1 MPAVAVAPALILA
14 VVLAVSG
21 AAKTRA
27 PEAVRRAFS
36 DLRVPALLDRRWIRV
51 AFPAAE
57 ALLALALLA
66 APGAAAPA
74 AATLAVLLFGAYWL
88 LIRRALGFEAPVA
101 CACFG
106 EADAAPVTRRTLARN
121 TVLLLLAVLWWVLS
135 WIASAPALLARFALA
150 DWLWL
155 TVGLTGATVLL
166 LAWPGASGRSRHAA
180 EGADRPSAPERG
192 TTSRPGASSPLDGA
206 RGFPES
212 VPEDA
217 RLLLHLAPGCASC
230 ARVLRLAPGWAG
242 RLGPV
247 RLQLISMAAPEA
259 VRVVAP
265 EELWERILPAAE
277 QPELAALG
285 IPSAPSAVL
294 LAGSGEALAAPA
306 EGAEAVEALVGRI
319 AGARS

>member
-14 VVLAVSG
+14 VVLAISG
-21 AAKTRA
+21 AAKVRA
-27 PEAVRRAFS
+27 PAAVRRAFS
-36 DLRVPALLDRRWIRV
+36 DLRVPAPLDRRWIRN

-57 ALLALALLA
+57 VLLALALLA

-106 EADAAPVTRRTLARN
+106 EADDAPVTRRTLARN
-121 TVLLLLAVLWWVLS
+121 TVLLLLAVLWWALS
-135 WIASAPALLARFALA
+135 WTASAPALLARFALA

-155 TVGLTGATVLL
+155 AAGLAGAAVLL
-166 LAWPGASGRSRHAA
+166 LARPRAMDHPGQTAEAGGDRPGAS
-180 EGADRPSAPERG
+180 ERG
-192 TTSRPGASSPLDGA
+192 TTSLPAASSPPAA
-206 RGFPES
+206 RSFPAS
-212 VPEDA
+212 VPDDA
-217 RLLLHLAPGCASC
+217 RLLLHLSPGCASC
-230 ARVLRLAPGWAG
+230 AQVLRLAPGWVE

-265 EELWERILPAAE
+265 EELRERILPAADRA
-277 QPELAALG
+277 ELTALG
-285 IPSAPSAVL
+285 ISLAPSAVL
-294 LAGSGEALAAPA
+294 LGGSGEALTAPA

-319 AGARS
+319 LGARP